1 MPNALL
7 NTSKIAHLTT
17 IHQLSTLNL
26 LAWFIFLVGKT
37 ELAKQVARY
46 LHKDNKKVHEAK
58 SGYIIFISIEIKL
71 IIED

>member
-7 NTSKIAHLTT
+7 NTSKIIAHLTT

-26 LAWFIFLVGKT
+26 FASFIFLVGKT

-46 LHKDNKKVHEAK
+46 LHKDNKKVHQAK
-58 SGYIIFISIEIKL
+58 SGYILSVL
-71 IIED
+71 R